1 MGGVPFQPG
10 GAQTLQPGRESS
22 SGRCD
27 AWPCT
32 SLAPSS
38 IASPHARPI
47 FSSVMSTLVECVPN
61 FSEGRDKSKV
71 DAIVEAM
78 KLPGVYLLDREM
90 DADHNRAV
98 ITLAGDREAI
108 AEAAIRGVGKAA
120 ELIDLNTHRGAH
132 PRLGAADV
140 VPFIPIDG
148 VTIED
153 CVAIARRVGEEIWK
167 RFQIPVY
174 LYEAAATHP
183 DRQNLENIRRGQFEG
198 LREEVKTNVARRP
211 DFGEPRLHP
220 SAGATVVGARKALI
234 AYNVFLNTKDVE
246 IAKKIAKAIR
256 FSSGGLRYVKGAG
269 FEVRG
274 LAQVSMNLTDFEQT
288 PIARVFEFVKREAAR
303 YGVMPLSSE
312 IVGLIPKKA
321 LEQAAEWFL
330 QVENFDS
337 SLILENRLAG
347 IMGGKMAVGGLRA
360 GAEPF
365 IEQLAAP
372 TATPGGGS
380 AAAAAAAM
388 AAALGSMVAGLSRG
402 KKAYLQH
409 EQPLSQ
415 ALARLA
421 LLREELK
428 AGIDADAE
436 SYNRVMAA
444 YKQAKA
450 SSDGDALIDSALKR
464 ATTVPFETAQKAREV
479 AEIVSSLGSI
489 TNPNMASDLTVASAL
504 AQAALK
510 GALANVEINLGSL
523 KDAGFAADIRSKM
536 VRLRG

>member
-1 MGGVPFQPG
+1 M
-10 GAQTLQPGRESS
+10 A
-22 SGRCD
+22 
-27 AWPCT
+27 
-32 SLAPSS
+32 
-38 IASPHARPI
+38 
-47 FSSVMSTLVECVPN
+47 TLVECVPN
-61 FSEGRDKSKV
+61 FSEGRDKNKV

-90 DADHNRAV
+90 DADHNRSV
-98 ITLAGDREAI
+98 ITLMGDGEAV

-120 ELIDLNTHRGAH
+120 ELIDLNRHQGAH

-148 VTIED
+148 VTLED

-174 LYEAAATHP
+174 LYESAATHP

-198 LREEVKTNVARRP
+198 LREEVVTNPHRQP

-220 SAGATVVGARKALI
+220 TAGATVVGARKALI
-234 AYNVFLNTKDVE
+234 AYNVFLNTKDVDV
-246 IAKKIAKAIR
+246 AKKVAKAIR
-256 FSSGGLRYVKGAG
+256 FSSGGLRYVKAAG

-288 PIARVFEFVKREAAR
+288 PIARAFEFVKREAAR

-330 QVENFDS
+330 QAEGFDS
-337 SLILENRLAG
+337 SLILENRLAAV
-347 IMGGKMAVGGLRA
+347 MGGKMAVGGLRA

-380 AAAAAAAM
+380 ASAAAGAM
-388 AAALGSMVAGLSRG
+388 AAALGSMVAGMSRG
-402 KKAYLQH
+402 KKAYMQY

-421 LLREELK
+421 QLREELK
-428 AGIDADAE
+428 SGIDADAE
-436 SYNRVMAA
+436 SYNQVLAA
-444 YKQAKA
+444 YRQAKT
-450 SSDGDALIDSALKR
+450 STDGDDLIEAAMKG
-464 ATTVPFETAQKAREV
+464 ATTVPLETARKAREV
-479 AEIVSSLGSI
+479 AEIVASLRPM
-489 TNPNMASDLTVASAL
+489 TNPNMASDLTVADSL
-504 AQAALK
+504 ARAAVQ
-510 GALANVEINLGSL
+510 GSLANVEINLGSL
-523 KDAGFAADIRSKM
+523 KDAGFAAEVRSTMARIMSKA
-536 VRLRG
+536 